1 MVNQNLFSSVQKNSV
16 KTDIVNDAQGVAYA
30 LSSKEALAQF
40 AVTGCF
46 SNTFYASDD
55 IQLQRVLEL
64 AKEVDGEFLAKVTLY
79 SSEKAWLKDMPA
91 ALLTILSKKD
101 IKLFHKVFNR
111 VVRNGKVLKAFFQF
125 VRSGVFDRK
134 SLSYALQKEVQNWLL
149 NASVDKLLDTSIG
162 NDPSLRDVLRC
173 ARPTPKNKEQSALF
187 NFLVDKKD
195 PEKLIDLPDKIK
207 ALNSFRNRETTNEKV
222 QLEILSTYKF
232 RWDLISGDIISDKVW
247 KEVAKGMGHQALRMN
262 LNTLIRHNVFDSSE
276 MVTFVA
282 DKLSDKEEILKA
294 KQYPYQYLAAYK
306 NCDPNTPIPILKALN
321 IAVDIAISNIPQFN
335 KTVLIGLDVSGSMSN
350 SITGNR
356 TNKQG
361 KAVKPSKIR
370 CVDVAALFASVFLKN
385 NSNTIIVPFDERAY
399 DISNKD
405 LMDKNTLALADWL
418 AKFGGGGTNC
428 SLPLKIAN
436 QVYRKSNFSFDACIL
451 ISDNESWITD
461 SDQSYYRRGNTGVLS
476 EWNELLV
483 RNKKAKLIC
492 IDLVPNMTTQA
503 PNRKNILN
511 VGGWNDSVFTVIN
524 SFLSEESNFVSEI
537 EKIVI

>member
-1 MVNQNLFSSVQKNSV
+1 MVNQNLFASTQRNSV
-16 KTDIVNDAQGVAYA
+16 DTDCRNDAGGKAYS

-46 SNTFYASDD
+46 SNTFYASDET
-55 IQLQRVLEL
+55 QLQRVLDL
-64 AKEVDGEFLAKVTLY
+64 AKEVDGEFLAKVALY

-101 IKLFHKVFNR
+101 IKLFHKIFNR

-134 SLSYALQKEVQNWLL
+134 SLSYALQKEVQNWIL
-149 NASVDKLLDTSIG
+149 NSSVDRLLDTSIG

-173 ARPTPKNKEQSALF
+173 ARPTPKNNEQSALF
-187 NFLVDKKD
+187 NYLVDKKD

-207 ALNSFRNRETTNEKV
+207 ALNSFRDKENTNEKG
-222 QLEILSTYKF
+222 QLEILSKYKF

-247 KEVAKGMGHQALRMN
+247 KEVVRGMGHQALRMN
-262 LNTLIRHNVFDSSE
+262 LNTLMRHNVFDSSE
-276 MVTFVA
+276 MINFVA
-282 DKLSDKEEILKA
+282 DKLSNKEEILKA

-321 IAVDIAISNIPQFN
+321 TAIDIAISNIPQFN
-335 KTVLIGLDVSGSMSN
+335 KTVLIGVDVSGSMSS

-361 KAVKPSKIR
+361 KAVKPSAIR
-370 CVDVAALFASVFLKN
+370 CVDVAALFASIFLKN
-385 NSNTIIVPFDERAY
+385 NTNTVIIPFDERAY

-428 SLPLKIAN
+428 ALPLKVAN
-436 QVYRKSNFSFDACIL
+436 QVGRKNNINFDACIL
-451 ISDNESWITD
+451 ISDSESWIDTND
-461 SDQSYYRRGNTGVLS
+461 TRFYRAKGTGALL
-476 EWNELLV
+476 EWNELV
-483 RNKKAKLIC
+483 ARNKKAKLIC
-492 IDLVPNMTTQA
+492 IDLVPNLTTQA
-503 PNRKNILN
+503 PNRKDILN

-524 SFLSEESNFVSEI
+524 SFLSEESNFVGEI